1 MIDSYYSC
9 DCGMDAL
16 RLDVNK
22 NPDNNVPYVTYWS
35 LFTYMGSRRS
45 AWCLWWDKIKDFFAI
60 LFKGYT
66 CRGQDVICLSKT
78 RAQQLLK
85 DLKKTTGYK
94 PKTEKN
100 VGLFSTYFYDL
111 GTFNALLIEPDAFE
125 DAFVIWMCPSYLLWG
140 KRSRLSKAWRVL
152 KNGCWTVA
160 SLCIDD
166 EETRNFM
173 DYLNTMLKLDWEGY
187 KDEGDKE

>member
-9 DCGMDAL
+9 DCEMEAL

-35 LFTYMGSRRS
+35 LFTYMGSQRS
-45 AWCLWWDKIKDFFAI
+45 AWYLWWNKIKDFFAI
-60 LFKGYT
+60 LFTGNT
-66 CRGQDVICLSKT
+66 NRGQDVICLSKD
-78 RAQQLLK
+78 RAKQLLK
-85 DLKKTTGYK
+85 DLKKATGYK
-94 PKTEKN
+94 PKTQKK
-100 VGLFSTYFYDL
+100 VGLFSTYFHDL
-111 GTFNALLIEPDAFE
+111 GTFNALLVEPDTFE
-125 DAFVIWMCPSYLLWG
+125 DAFVFWMCPECLLWE
-140 KRSRLSKAWRVL
+140 KHTRWSKAWRVL

-166 EETRNFM
+166 EETRNLM

-187 KDEGDKE
+187 KNEEAD

>member
-9 DCGMDAL
+9 DCEMDAL

-35 LFTYMGSRRS
+35 LFTYMGSQRS
-45 AWCLWWDKIKDFFAI
+45 AWYLWWNKIKDFFAI
-60 LFKGYT
+60 LFTGNT
-66 CRGQDVICLSKT
+66 NRGQDVICLSKD
-78 RAQQLLK
+78 RAKQLLK
-85 DLKKTTGYK
+85 DLKKATGYK
-94 PKTEKN
+94 PKTQKK
-100 VGLFSTYFYDL
+100 VGLFSTYFHDL
-111 GTFNALLIEPDAFE
+111 GTFNALLVEPDTFE
-125 DAFVIWMCPSYLLWG
+125 DAFVFWMCPECLSWE
-140 KRSRLSKAWRVL
+140 KHTRWSKAWRVL

-166 EETRNFM
+166 EETRNLM

-187 KDEGDKE
+187 KNEETD

>member
-9 DCGMDAL
+9 DCEMDAL

-35 LFTYMGSRRS
+35 LFTYMGSQRS
-45 AWCLWWDKIKDFFAI
+45 AWYLWWNKVKDFFAI

-66 CRGQDVICLSKT
+66 CRGQDVICLSKD
-78 RAQQLLK
+78 RAKQLLK
-85 DLKKTTGYK
+85 DLKKATGYK
-94 PKTEKN
+94 PKIQKK
-100 VGLFSTYFYDL
+100 VGLFSTYFHDL
-111 GTFNALLIEPDAFE
+111 GTFNALLVEPDTFE
-125 DAFVIWMCPSYLLWG
+125 DAFVFWMCPEYLLWE
-140 KRSRLSKAWRVL
+140 KHTRWSKAWRVL

-166 EETRNFM
+166 EETRNLM
-173 DYLNTMLKLDWEGY
+173 DYLNTMLKLDWEGTRWY
-187 KDEGDKE
+187 I

>member
-9 DCGMDAL
+9 DCEMDAL

-35 LFTYMGSRRS
+35 LFTYMGSQRS
-45 AWCLWWDKIKDFFAI
+45 AWYLWWNKVKDFFAI

-66 CRGQDVICLSKT
+66 CRGQDVVCLSKD
-78 RAQQLLK
+78 RAKQLLK
-85 DLKKTTGYK
+85 DLKKATGYK
-94 PKTEKN
+94 PKTQKK
-100 VGLFSTYFYDL
+100 VGLFSTYFHDL
-111 GTFNALLIEPDAFE
+111 GTFNALLVEPDTFE
-125 DAFVIWMCPSYLLWG
+125 DAFVFWMCPEYLLWE
-140 KRSRLSKAWRVL
+140 KHTRWSKAWRVL

-166 EETRNFM
+166 EETRNLM

-187 KDEGDKE
+187 KDEEAD